1 MTARRSK
8 GMAQGRK
15 MLGSKWDRIVAA
27 LERID
32 PVLTDEVVGYAY
44 GEIYPRPGLDL
55 RARELMAITALTLQ
69 GLGPQLKTHVH
80 AALEAGLTEAELM
93 EAFLHLALYA
103 GFPTALFGAGV
114 ARDALDERAGKAPKE
129 TLRSSRRAGARNR
142 RAPTPGARP

>member
-1 MTARRSK
+1 
-8 GMAQGRK
+8 MAQGRK

-32 PVLTDEVVGYAY
+32 PVLTAEVVGYAY
-44 GEIYPRPGLDL
+44 GEVYPRPGLDL
-55 RARELMAITALTLQ
+55 RSRELMAITALTLQ

-80 AALEAGLTEAELM
+80 AALEAGLSEAELM

-114 ARDALDERAGKAPKE
+114 AREALSERGEGRKRPQ
-129 TLRSSRRAGARNR
+129 TR
-142 RAPTPGARP
+142 PGTRARPV

>member
-1 MTARRSK
+1 MTARRQK

-27 LERID
+27 LEKID
-32 PVLTDEVVGYAY
+32 PVLTEEVVGYAY

-55 RARELMAITALTLQ
+55 RTRELLAVTTLTLQ

-80 AALEAGLTEAELM
+80 AALQAGVSEAELM
-93 EAFLHLALYA
+93 EAFLQLALYA

-114 ARDALDERAGKAPKE
+114 AREALTERGEGREPPSPSPQGPAGSPRKGAP
-129 TLRSSRRAGARNR
+129 RR
-142 RAPTPGARP
+142 RPE